1 MDCHCSLC
9 ACIVN
14 YHYVAVKQRL
24 SVGGIYM
31 QRKGVS
37 YDVGRVMGINW
48 RPDFDP
54 KIVQRELEIIKNDLH
69 CNAVRICAL
78 ELERLMVAAEHAL
91 QQGLEVWLS
100 SELWDKS
107 PEQTLDYIVQAAAAA
122 ERLRTRWP
130 DQLVF
135 SVGSE
140 LTLFMQGIVAG
151 KTFMQRLNNPSF
163 WAAVKAGKHN
173 EPLRAF
179 LAKANEGVR
188 RVFRGKVTYAALI
201 WEQVDWSLFDFVGV
215 DHYWD
220 ERIQDRYVEMLK
232 PLFAFGKPVVV
243 TEFGFRT
250 YQGAEKAGATGLGN
264 VDNKTLFLHSLPIVG
279 RFIRPRL
286 RQVYARDE
294 GLQAHWL
301 AYQLRLLD
309 SAGVD
314 GGFIMT
320 FVAPIYPYDE
330 NPRYDLD
337 RDNFSL
343 VKTLAGGRHGAT
355 YPDMTWEPKAAFKLV
370 ADYYGA

>member
-100 SELWDKS
+100 PELWDKS

-163 WAAVKAGKHN
+163 GAAVKAGKHN

-220 ERIQDRYVEMLK
+220 ERIQDRYVDMLK

-250 YQGAEKAGATGLGN
+250 YQGAEKAGATGSGN

-309 SAGVD
+309 SARVD

-330 NPRYDLD
+330 NPVMISTEITSAWSKL
-337 RDNFSL
+337 L
-343 VKTLAGGRHGAT
+343 PAAGTA
-355 YPDMTWEPKAAFKLV
+355 PLIPI
-370 ADYYGA
+370 